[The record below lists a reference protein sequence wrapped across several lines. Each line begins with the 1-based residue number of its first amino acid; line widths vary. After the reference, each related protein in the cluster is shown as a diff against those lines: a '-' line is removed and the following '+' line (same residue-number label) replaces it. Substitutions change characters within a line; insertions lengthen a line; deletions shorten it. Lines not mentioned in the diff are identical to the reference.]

1 MEFYRRIGTDGAQ
14 VTARLGGEAMT
25 SRFIRRFASDG
36 SYNALMAALDAGQ
49 GQEAFRAAHTLKGV
63 AANLGFERLWE
74 AASALTEQ
82 LRGGEITGE
91 TAALADAVSAQ
102 YAQVT
107 AGIAQLEDD
116 GKSAAER

>member
-25 SRFIRRFASDG
+25 SRFVRRFASDG
-36 SYNALMAALDAGQ
+36 SYGALAAALDAGQ

-63 AANLGFERLWE
+63 AANLGFERLWA

-107 AGIAQLEDD
+107 AGIAALEDD
-116 GKSAAER
+116 GKSAAGR

>member
-25 SRFIRRFASDG
+25 ARFIRRFASDG
-36 SYNALMAALDAGQ
+36 SYGALAAALDAGQ
-49 GQEAFRAAHTLKGV
+49 GQEAFRV
-63 AANLGFERLWE
+63 ERLGE
-74 AASALTEQ
+74 AAAALTGQ
-82 LRGGEITGE
+82 LRGGAITEE

-107 AGIAQLEDD
+107 AGIAELEDD

>member
-36 SYNALMAALDAGQ
+36 SYNAL
-49 GQEAFRAAHTLKGV
+49 
-63 AANLGFERLWE
+63 
-74 AASALTEQ
+74 TEQ

-107 AGIAQLEDD
+107 AGIAELEDA
-116 GKSAAER
+116 GKAAAGR

>member
-14 VTARLGGEAMT
+14 VTARLGGKTMT
-25 SRFIRRFASDG
+25 SRFVRRFASDG
-36 SYNALMAALDAGQ
+36 SYDALMAALGTGQ

-82 LRGGEITGE
+82 LRGGVITGE
-91 TAALADAVSAQ
+91 TAALADAVSVQ
-102 YAQVT
+102 YVQVA
-107 AGIAQLEDD
+107 AGIAELEDA
-116 GKSAAER
+116 GRIAAER

>member
-14 VTARLGGEAMT
+14 VTVRLGGEAMT

-63 AANLGFERLWE
+63 AANLGFERMWA

-107 AGIAQLEDD
+107 AGIAELEDA
-116 GKSAAER
+116 GKAAAGR